1 MSAAEGDYLS
11 RLYTSLVFLILNGT
25 AKTTSEMWHSY
36 NILWKILLKLV
47 YFTFPFTVFLNFQV
61 LYQWNNKNLVTVRN
75 LMTEMVAWQRNIYL
89 DPGIWEYFQS
99 RMNPAVLP
107 DDISAL
113 QLPDLLAKVQFSHTW

>member
-1 MSAAEGDYLS
+1 MAQPKQ
-11 RLYTSLVFLILNGT
+11 RR
-25 AKTTSEMWHSY
+25 KCWHSY

-113 QLPDLLAKVQFSHTW
+113 QLARPTGQSAVLSYMVNIFAKFININNY